1 MTTSVIG
8 LGNIGKSLA
17 QHLVKGGER
26 LILASRDTADAEA
39 LARQLGA
46 GTRAAPVA
54 TAIAEADTV
63 IFAVWFDTI
72 KELIAEH
79 AKSLSGKVVVD
90 PSNAIKP
97 AAGGTFTKTLP
108 DDTSAGM
115 VISKLLPSGA
125 HYVKAFGS
133 LGAEAL
139 ASSSNRTPNRAVLF
153 YATDDEYAA
162 REIERL
168 ISAAGFE
175 AVKAGGVDASIRVEV
190 FGDLHQFG
198 GLNGNVPDH
207 TVALAALAQEKG
219 A

>member
-1 MTTSVIG
+1 MTTSIIG
-8 LGNIGKSLA
+8 VGSIGKSLA

-26 LILASRDTADAEA
+26 LILASRDRADAEA
-39 LARQLGA
+39 LAKQLGS

-54 TAIAEADTV
+54 SAIAEADTV
-63 IFAVWFDTI
+63 IFAVWLDTF
-72 KELIAEH
+72 KQLIAEH

-90 PSNAIKP
+90 PSNPIKP

-108 DDTSAGM
+108 EDTSAGT
-115 VISKLLPSGA
+115 VISKLLPAGA
-125 HYVKAFGS
+125 HYVKAFGT

-139 ASSSNRTPNRAVLF
+139 ASSSNRTPNKAVLF
-153 YATDDEYAA
+153 YATDDEHAA

-175 AVKAGGVDASIRVEV
+175 AAKAGGVDASLRIEV

-198 GLNGNVPDH
+198 GLKGKVPDRAAA
-207 TVALAALAQEKG
+207 VAALAQKKG